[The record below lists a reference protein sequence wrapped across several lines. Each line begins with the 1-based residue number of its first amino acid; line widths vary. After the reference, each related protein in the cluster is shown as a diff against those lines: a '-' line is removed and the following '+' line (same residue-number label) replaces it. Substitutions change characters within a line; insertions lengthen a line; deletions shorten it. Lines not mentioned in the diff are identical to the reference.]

1 MAEDESKAAVSKDC
15 LYDNF
20 CVFVVLLFS
29 LNLIQSQDSKEPEA
43 KLHSFL
49 CFRNSCI
56 WMRCWCTATFGPGT
70 NGWCCG
76 NEGQPIQ
83 SGHCFNSWS
92 IMMCMLIWRMNRDL
106 LLRSL
111 RPKVLGKRIVMA
123 KLCVFMLAGVEA
135 QGQTQQQGMACCG
148 DLILG
153 CHVHFNL
160 PQAVKPADSAT
171 GEAHHHCCMVG
182 TLKMKLSDICRSY
195 QEDPAKTKAA
205 EKDHWV
211 SMRCV
216 AVCARFFS
224 W

>member
-1 MAEDESKAAVSKDC
+1 MMLWQRRTANTIRTLLQQLKYNDVHVDLEDESGPAAEIS
-15 LYDNF
+15 
-20 CVFVVLLFS
+20 
-29 LNLIQSQDSKEPEA
+29 EA
-43 KLHSFL
+43 KSTWEENCH
-49 CFRNSCI
+49 
-56 WMRCWCTATFGPGT
+56 G
-70 NGWCCG
+70 
-76 NEGQPIQ
+76 
-83 SGHCFNSWS
+83 
-92 IMMCMLIWRMNRDL
+92 
-106 LLRSL
+106 
-111 RPKVLGKRIVMA
+111 KVV
-123 KLCVFMLAGVEA
+123 CVFMLAGVEA

-216 AVCARFFS
+216 AVCARFFFLIGQYGFAGAVH
-224 W
+224 

>member
-1 MAEDESKAAVSKDC
+1 MGRELSWQS
-15 LYDNF
+15 
-20 CVFVVLLFS
+20 CV
-29 LNLIQSQDSKEPEA
+29 
-43 KLHSFL
+43 
-49 CFRNSCI
+49 
-56 WMRCWCTATFGPGT
+56 
-70 NGWCCG
+70 
-76 NEGQPIQ
+76 
-83 SGHCFNSWS
+83 
-92 IMMCMLIWRMNRDL
+92 
-106 LLRSL
+106 
-111 RPKVLGKRIVMA
+111 
-123 KLCVFMLAGVEA
+123 CVFMLAGVEA

-160 PQAVKPADSAT
+160 PQAVKPADSTA

-216 AVCARFFS
+216 AVCARFFFLIGKYGFAGAVHGEGS
-224 W
+224 RASIVLSYASFRLNSGRHPC